1 MSGSIEY
8 TCDVVMGLQ
17 LAVMNSKLFETEKK
31 TKTGEKHKFVKAA
44 KKENPRHMEL
54 CILKNRYGVSNESFF
69 FKYYPQW
76 DLFIPLQESE
86 VDEVVRSLIN
96 SIPDDGEQRKS
107 KNSNMPHI

>member
-1 MSGSIEY
+1 MEQFFKWEGKAL
-8 TCDVVMGLQ
+8 TVAMQD
-17 LAVMNSKLFETEKK
+17 
-31 TKTGEKHKFVKAA
+31 KHQF
-44 KKENPRHMEL
+44 
-54 CILKNRYGVSNESFF
+54 IISS